1 MPPTTDTHHKYDHY
15 NLTFPQEYV
24 AHVEINRPSKMNA
37 FIEPMWL
44 ELRQIF
50 DTLSH
55 SSHIRAIVLSGAGDK
70 AFTTGLDVQAA
81 SQSGALAEPSGVPL
95 DGARKAWGLRR
106 HIAEF
111 QDCISSV
118 ENCEKPVVCVL
129 HGYTFGLG
137 IDLSTCADIRI
148 CATSTKLSV
157 KEVDIGIAADIGT
170 LTRLP
175 KAVGSYSWVK
185 DVCLT
190 ARVWDAEEA
199 LKVGFVSGVYKDKSE
214 TLSEGFKIAAT
225 MAAKSPVAVQ
235 GTKHLLDWSRD
246 HSVADGL
253 KYTGVWNSSALATDD
268 VQKSMLAGIQKKTPR
283 FEKL

>member
-1 MPPTTDTHHKYDHY
+1 MSSPIGHSYAYY
-15 NLTFPQEYV
+15 NLSFPQEYV

-50 DTLSH
+50 DALSH
-55 SSHIRAIVLSGAGDK
+55 ASDIRAIVLSGACDR
-70 AFTTGLDVQAA
+70 AFTTGLDIQAA
-81 SQSGALAEPSGVPL
+81 SQSGVLAEPEGVPQ
-95 DGARKAWGLRR
+95 DGARKAWKLRR

-111 QDCISSV
+111 QNCISSV

-148 CATSTKLSV
+148 CAKSTKLSV
-157 KEVDIGIAADIGT
+157 KEVDIGLAADIGT

-175 KAVGSYSWVK
+175 KVVGSYSWVK
-185 DVCLT
+185 EVCLT
-190 ARVWDAEEA
+190 ARTWGPEEA
-199 LKVGFVSGVYKDKSE
+199 LRVGFVSGVYTDKQE
-214 TLSEGFKIAAT
+214 ALKKAFKIAET

-246 HSVADGL
+246 HTIAVGL
-253 KYTGVWNSSALATDD
+253 KYTGAWNSSALATDD
-268 VQKSMLAGIQKKTPR
+268 VQKSMLAGIKQKTPR